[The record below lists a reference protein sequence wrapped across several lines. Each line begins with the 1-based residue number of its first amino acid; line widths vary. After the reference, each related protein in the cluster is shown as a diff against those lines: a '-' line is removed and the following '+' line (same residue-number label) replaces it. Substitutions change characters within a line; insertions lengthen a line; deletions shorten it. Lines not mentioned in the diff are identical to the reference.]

1 MASRR
6 PSCAWGREMLPV
18 NPNIELQSRNHEKL
32 TLGRKSVS
40 GKEHHYLVSKEMRE
54 ATAPDDPQVPAHRLR
69 AVFHHS
75 SPAPPSCAS
84 PAPAGGF
91 TSLCSY
97 RLHPAVGD
105 ASSTSGLAEGCP
117 GGVHL
122 LRDPAG
128 PRSLRGARSRT
139 PVRPPHQGRTGSRS
153 SLAGGGVRG
162 RLLSDG
168 SSLQGTQEPSPAGRQ
183 RP

>member
-1 MASRR
+1 MGKGNASYKPKHRIAIKE
-6 PSCAWGREMLPV
+6 SQKAD
-18 NPNIELQSRNHEKL
+18 
-32 TLGRKSVS
+32 TRKSVS

-91 TSLCSY
+91 TSLCSH
-97 RLHPAVGD
+97 RLHPDVGD

-117 GGVHL
+117 GGSTCSETPL
-122 LRDPAG
+122 G
-128 PRSLRGARSRT
+128 PGA
-139 PVRPPHQGRTGSRS
+139 
-153 SLAGGGVRG
+153 
-162 RLLSDG
+162 
-168 SSLQGTQEPSPAGRQ
+168 
-183 RP
+183 